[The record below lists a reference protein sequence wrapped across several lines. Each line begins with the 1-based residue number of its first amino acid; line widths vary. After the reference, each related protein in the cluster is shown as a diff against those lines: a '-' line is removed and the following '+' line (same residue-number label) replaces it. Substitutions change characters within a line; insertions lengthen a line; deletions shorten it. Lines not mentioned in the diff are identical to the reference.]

1 MMNANARNHR
11 RLRRAGRRALW
22 GGLATA
28 ALALA
33 ATSQADSQTAFSYP
47 SGGKDIAVERF
58 TDGTAAKHPAVILL
72 HGAHGPMAVRS
83 MYETYGWSLA
93 AAGINAYLVHYYDR
107 AGYSSNVPREER
119 RSTYFANYEAW
130 LEAIGDA
137 IGAVAREPD
146 VDPARIGLLG
156 FSRGAYFAVAVAS
169 RDARVRAVVEFYGGI
184 PEPEQKKLGRLPPV
198 LILHGDADRTVPV
211 TDGYELERA
220 LNASAS
226 PYAIKIYPGEG
237 HGFNARLERPA
248 ALDALA
254 LTLEFLKRNL

>member
-1 MMNANARNHR
+1 MNANEGRHG
-11 RLRRAGRRALW
+11 RLRRAGRRALR
-22 GGLATA
+22 GGLAIA

-33 ATSQADSQTAFSYP
+33 ASVQAQSPTTFSYP

-83 MYETYGWSLA
+83 MYETYGRSLA
-93 AAGINAYLVHYYDR
+93 AHGINAYLVHYYDR
-107 AGYSSNVPREER
+107 VGYSSNAPREER
-119 RSTYFANYEAW
+119 RSAYFASYEAW
-130 LEAIGDA
+130 LETIRDA
-137 IGAVAREPD
+137 ITALAGQPD

-184 PEPEQKKLGRLPPV
+184 PEPEQGKLGRLPPV
-198 LILHGDADRTVPV
+198 LILHGGADRTVPV
-211 TDGYELERA
+211 ADGYELERA
-220 LNASAS
+220 LKASAS
-226 PYAIKIYPGEG
+226 PYAIKIYPGES
-237 HGFNARLERPA
+237 HGFNAHLERPA
-248 ALDALA
+248 AQDALA